1 MSEKGLRL
9 GNQVLSVGCT
19 NAGVEC
25 STTSKVDQSEL
36 ESTAVST
43 CNRERIRLRNHTL
56 DKDGRLSRF
65 PILLHR
71 NLYTCDVSRR
81 LQPEQR

>member
-19 NAGVEC
+19 NAGVERG
-25 STTSKVDQSEL
+25 TTSKVDQSEL
-36 ESTAVST
+36 ESAAVST

-56 DKDGRLSRF
+56 DKNGRLSHF
-65 PILLHR
+65 LVLLHR
-71 NLYTCDVSRR
+71 DLHTCDVSRR